1 MLLHELFATEIKT
14 ANRPSAG
21 AIGSALQSL
30 GQGIIGL
37 AGLSPTKKGAAVED
51 LAEKWDK
58 HFAKLVQ
65 KDQTARQRYGVEFK
79 KWVADNYN
87 INNVSN
93 KIDVK
98 QVVADG
104 KPNKK
109 YIYKVFNTIF
119 DQAQKEKKS
128 NPGYDVGSS
137 TDIEKDDGS
146 STDIKKGAIGTGS
159 DGKTYVWK
167 GLQWTTQD
175 TNAIKRIDVTVTPD

>member
-21 AIGSALQSL
+21 AMGSALKSL

-65 KDQTARQRYGVEFK
+65 KDSTARQRYGVEFQ
-79 KWVADNYN
+79 KWVKDNYN
-87 INNVSN
+87 INNVSS

-128 NPGYDVGSS
+128 NPGYGGDSS
-137 TDIEKDDGS
+137 KGTE
-146 STDIKKGAIGTGS
+146 KGALGTGS
-159 DGKTYVWK
+159 DGKTYVWA
-167 GLQWTTQD
+167 GNVWVTQD
-175 TNAIKRIDVTVTPD
+175 TNAVRRKSVTVTPS